1 MRKAIRGFRRKF
13 VGDFIYICIYIH
25 IQRFYKVRNGEMNL
39 WIDAK
44 LVSVLRAIKSFFFP
58 MLCGMWDLS
67 FPTRD

>member
-39 WIDAK
+39 VIERK
-44 LVSVLRAIKSFFFP
+44 LSNSL
-58 MLCGMWDLS
+58 LS
-67 FPTRD
+67 NKL